1 MESQSMAKMNIV
13 KKFSFADNQANIP
26 KNVTLIACPWTFFGD
41 KPEFVSQQ
49 LGLGYVGAAALA
61 VGHKIVAYIDPMIR
75 GGERVRVPIQTK
87 LQVTNRFG
95 FSDEWIV
102 SQIPPETD
110 IIGINA
116 PFTDSRIVLYPL
128 VKAIKVAFPDIPV
141 VIGGVLGT
149 TLPQQVIKESGADIV
164 VKGEGEIAFM
174 RILNDTPLEQIPG
187 LVFKKPNGEIFE
199 SNLRSEQLL
208 TIDLIPPPGYSFRP
222 MKEYVKHSP
231 RGNRKDI
238 TLSIISSRGCPF
250 TCEFCSIPEKGQRW
264 RPFNPERI
272 LEEIKMAIEMWGV
285 NHIEFEDDNFTL
297 EEPRALAVLNYLK
310 GLRKSGYDISCSF
323 PNGIM
328 IDKMTEALAV
338 LLVEAGTEIAYL
350 PVESGDTR
358 TLLSMDKPMAE
369 KHLEKTLQV
378 ARWCVDAHLR
388 VSCFFIVAY
397 PGGAINRKYYRSS
410 EFLAKYKNYLLK
422 EDGTFFVENE
432 SVQDYIANKK
442 ELFMVGEDEES
453 YKTTLIFCQ
462 KLLDIGVQGITPL
475 IATPYP
481 GTEMYRVCEKFDWL
495 AYEDDRDVLT
505 TVSYAAMQPGR
516 IQIKT
521 PWCSQQRAFDRW
533 QEMMAMF
540 PTFHNVRK
548 VEDDEKLLSGKE
560 IRTIKK

>member
-1 MESQSMAKMNIV
+1 MEGQSMAKMNIV
-13 KKFSFADNQANIP
+13 KKFSFEANQASVP
-26 KNVTLIACPWTFFGD
+26 KNVTLIACPWTFYGD

-49 LGLGYVGAAALA
+49 LGLGYVGAAAEA

-75 GGERVRVPIQTK
+75 GGEYIRVPIQTK
-87 LQVTNRFG
+87 LQMTNRFG
-95 FSDEWIV
+95 YSDEWIV
-102 SQIPPETD
+102 SQIPLETD

-128 VKAIKVAFPDIPV
+128 IKKIKDAFPNVPIV
-141 VIGGVLGT
+141 VGGILGT

-164 VKGEGEIAFM
+164 VKGEGEIAFV

-187 LVFKKPNGEIFE
+187 LVLKKPNGEIFE
-199 SNLRSEQLL
+199 SKLRSEQLL
-208 TIDLIPPPGYSFRP
+208 TIDLIPPPGYNFRP

-231 RGNRKDI
+231 RGNKKDV

-272 LEEIKMAIEMWGV
+272 LAEIKMAIEMWGV

-297 EEPRALAVLNYLK
+297 EEPRALAVLKYLR
-310 GLRKSGYDISCSF
+310 GLRSSGYDITCSF

-350 PVESGDTR
+350 PVESGCTR

-369 KHLEKTLQV
+369 HHLLKSLQV
-378 ARWCVDAHLR
+378 AKWCVDAKLR

-397 PGGAINRKYYRSS
+397 PGGALNRKYYRSS
-410 EFLAKYKNYLLK
+410 EFLAKHKKYLIK
-422 EDGTFFVENE
+422 EDGTFFAGSESVENYVK
-432 SVQDYIANKK
+432 SQK

-453 YKTTLIFCQ
+453 YETTLAFCK
-462 KLLDIGVQGITPL
+462 KLLEIGVKGITPL

-481 GTEMYRVCEKFDWL
+481 GTEMYRVCEIFNWL

-505 TVSYAAMQPGR
+505 TVSYAAMNPGR

-521 PWCSQQRAFDRW
+521 PWCSQERAYERW
-533 QEMMAMF
+533 REMMDMF
-540 PTFHNVRK
+540 PTYHNVRK
-548 VEDDEKLLSGKE
+548 VEDEDKLLTGKE
-560 IRTIKK
+560 IRKK